1 MKTFV
6 LTGGASG
13 IGEGIKKQLIS
24 EGHKVISIDLHNADI
39 ESDLG
44 NSTGRQAAIAKAIE
58 LTPAGIDGFI
68 GCAGVGSNIVNVALI
83 PSVNFFGAIDLLV
96 GLRDLI
102 VKVRGSV
109 VLISSNSA
117 PGETNPDYLEA
128 LLNHDEAAAVN
139 IASSMQGHPAY
150 SGSKL
155 ALARWMRRNN
165 ADYAKQGIRLN
176 AVAPGYIRTAMTAS
190 VEADP
195 DYGPAIKNFVNSIP
209 MQRPGEPEDIAKS
222 VSFLLS
228 DAASFVSGSL
238 LFVDGGH
245 DAMHRPDSI

>member
-24 EGHKVISIDLHNADI
+24 EGNKVISIDLRNADI
-39 ESDLG
+39 ESDL
-44 NSTGRQAAIAKAIE
+44 STHAGRQAAINAVITAE
-58 LTPAGIDGFI
+58 PNGIDGFI
-68 GCAGVGSNIVNVALI
+68 GCAGVGSHIQNIALI
-83 PSVNFFGAIDLLV
+83 PSVNFFGAVDILI
-96 GLRDLI
+96 GLRGLLA
-102 VKVRGSV
+102 KNHGSA

-117 PGETNPDYLEA
+117 PGETNTDYVEA
-128 LLNHDEAAAVN
+128 LLNHNETEAVN
-139 IASSMQGHPAY
+139 IASTMQGHPTY

-176 AVAPGYIRTAMTAS
+176 AIAPGYIRTAMTAS

-195 DYGPAIKNFVNSIP
+195 NYGPAIKQFVSSIP
-209 MQRPGEPEDIAKS
+209 IQRPGEPEDIAQS

-228 DAASFVSGSL
+228 DAASFICGSV